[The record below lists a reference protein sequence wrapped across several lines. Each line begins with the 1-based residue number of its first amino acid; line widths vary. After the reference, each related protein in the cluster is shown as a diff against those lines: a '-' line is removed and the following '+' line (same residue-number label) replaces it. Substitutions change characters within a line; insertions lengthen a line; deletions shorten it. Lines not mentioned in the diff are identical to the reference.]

1 MTEHSQHPSAEAR
14 FRQVFVHLGS
24 VTAYARRRGSADPEA
39 LAAEV
44 MTIAWRRL
52 ATVPADDARPWLF
65 ATARNLL
72 LAEWRGRTATAR
84 AYDPNT
90 GEAEA
95 SPAPGGAAL
104 LDPDLARALR
114 SLSPDDREALMLV
127 AWEDLSP
134 SLAAR
139 ALGVRESAFRVRLHR
154 ARRRFRAALEP
165 GTSTERLDLAQ
176 LARVEDR

>member
-1 MTEHSQHPSAEAR
+1 MTEHTQHPSAEAR
-14 FRQVFVHLGS
+14 FRRVFVHLGS

-72 LAEWRGRTATAR
+72 LAEWRGRPAAAHADASTS
-84 AYDPNT
+84 
-90 GEAEA
+90 EAEA
-95 SPAPGGAAL
+95 VPPPGGAAL
-104 LDPDLARALR
+104 LDPVLAHALR

-134 SLAAR
+134 KLAAR
-139 ALGVRESAFRVRLHR
+139 ALGMREASFRVRLHR
-154 ARRRFRAALEP
+154 ARRRFRDALERSASP
-165 GTSTERLDLAQ
+165 DRPILAH